1 MIRVTE
7 SLDPWRAGQPDG
19 GTGEMVGDDGFVL
32 LGYLCDEHPRSDLDS
47 WGQADTTGLLSWLE
61 LERELQTLPLP
72 QELDKDRQRLPFERL
87 SAQLHSALPYS
98 EAERHWLTDTEP
110 PNPLLLLTP
119 PIDHKTIVE
128 EQSRHHERYFGLEAR
143 IVSAGLIHVVSGRD
157 LMRRWLSWRSET
169 DEYTGQ
175 GTLAYA
181 QDALADLI
189 ELVAPDE
196 SLPASY
202 LALRQRPRT

>member
-1 MIRVTE
+1 MTE
-7 SLDPWRAGQPDG
+7 ALDPWRAGQPDG
-19 GTGEMVGDDGFVL
+19 SAGAMVGDDGYVL

-47 WGQADTTGLLSWLE
+47 WGEADTTGFTAWHS

-72 QELDKDRQRLPFERL
+72 PELDRDRQRLPFERL
-87 SAQLHSALPYS
+87 TAQLHGALPYS
-98 EAERHWLTDTEP
+98 EAERQWLVDTEP
-110 PNPLLLLTP
+110 PDPLVLLTP

-128 EQSRHHERYFGLEAR
+128 VQSRHHERYLGLEAR

-175 GTLAYA
+175 GSLDQARE
-181 QDALADLI
+181 ALADLI
-189 ELVAPDE
+189 GLVAPDE
-196 SLPASY
+196 TLPSSY
-202 LALRQRPRT
+202 YRKT